1 MCVCDNVMLVFLSV
15 TVLQTPLHCAIL
27 DLKLDIFKLLL
38 SYGADFSK
46 QDGSGLTPLALAENM
61 ELDEYVEE
69 MEEEQ
74 GDWKGC

>member
-1 MCVCDNVMLVFLSV
+1 MWQCNAGIPVCHCN
-15 TVLQTPLHCAIL
+15 LQTPLHCAIL

-74 GDWKGC
+74 GDERGC